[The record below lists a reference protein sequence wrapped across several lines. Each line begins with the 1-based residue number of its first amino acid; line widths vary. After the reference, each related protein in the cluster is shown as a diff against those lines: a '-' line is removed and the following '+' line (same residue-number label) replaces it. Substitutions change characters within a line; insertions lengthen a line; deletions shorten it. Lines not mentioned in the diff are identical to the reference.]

1 MDENNKTDFQ
11 EAMRQIRNVILT
23 RDANTDFKY
32 SSPKNDVNAD
42 VKNGMNKVVTF
53 IPDAGGSIVIN
64 GKCFFIKISLISGI
78 SDTKIGLKSGNLF
91 TDFLQYTGNFKR
103 CISV

>member
-1 MDENNKTDFQ
+1 MSE
-11 EAMRQIRNVILT
+11 
-23 RDANTDFKY
+23 
-32 SSPKNDVNAD
+32 
-42 VKNGMNKVVTF
+42 VVTF

-91 TDFLQYTGNFKR
+91 TDFLQYNEIVVLRQKCRTKFSDYGGEPYSIG
-103 CISV
+103 ISANGEL

>member
-1 MDENNKTDFQ
+1 MSE
-11 EAMRQIRNVILT
+11 
-23 RDANTDFKY
+23 
-32 SSPKNDVNAD
+32 
-42 VKNGMNKVVTF
+42 VVTF

-78 SDTKIGLKSGNLF
+78 SDTKIGQKSGNLF